1 MLKEALNFI
10 KTGSCRESR
19 SINDQKRYI
28 NPLRGFEREV
38 GAI

>member
-1 MLKEALNFI
+1 MLKETLSFI
-10 KTGSCRESR
+10 KTGICKKSR
-19 SINDQKRYI
+19 TLIEQNRNI